1 MTEPSEI
8 RARFQEAA
16 SAFLALRPAILAGEP
31 WSLAVAFDHSPE
43 AHWGPPEIL
52 AHVAEMVRY
61 WLGEVERIASSASA
75 PASFGRIATDPV
87 RIAIVGRDR
96 TVPLRDLW
104 DRIDSDCARWER
116 RLAELSAAELARAG
130 IHPLAGS
137 MTAGDVAER
146 FVVAHLEDHAAQLRT
161 ALSGPSSSPAAASR
175 P

>member
-1 MTEPSEI
+1 MSELPGAHVVPVVLLRPRDA
-8 RARFQEAA
+8 RARL
-16 SAFLALRPAILAGEP
+16 LAHLAGPHHE
-31 WSLAVAFDHSPE
+31 LAGAIK
-43 AHWGPPEIL
+43 GPPEVL

-61 WLGEVERIASSASA
+61 WLGEIERIVSDSPA

-137 MTAGDVAER
+137 MTAGEVVLR
-146 FVVAHLEDHAAQLRT
+146 FVVAHLTDHAAQLSV
-161 ALSGPSSSPAAASR
+161 ALKGPSPAQRAGTTS
-175 P
+175 